1 MSSNA
6 NVLKGIYAIVNPDAI
21 KPDMDVRSLEKILSD
36 GGFIKPSTSQDRF
49 TDELAYQAEKL
60 NLTGLSFKRTDEDL
74 LAKYGAM
81 KDAGLLDVPKSTSDD
96 RSSSQSYSQSSGSP
110 QSYGSSSTHGTPKNT
125 SSDTYSDS
133 SSSQSYQSSG
143 YDSTYDAST
152 SYNSSTYDDPFASP
166 AWDMTSDIDLRTR
179 EEQQR
184 RQISAVSESMGVTAC
199 TLDEECREDQKIYM
213 LEQIVA
219 LRGDLELAGVPLTNI
234 KHVDENSSYTDIN
247 NTLRSL
253 LAKNDRSRY
262 CTIAEE
268 VLIWGACSAEDVF
281 DGKKSYFGYRPD
293 LTGWH
298 HSVNMKLR
306 RMRYDTSQVVSNVMQ
321 NYDVGP
327 VMRILLEIIPNAILY
342 SRSRKDQYAQPGLSS
357 DADMSAAFNRIR
369 DQS

>member
-1 MSSNA
+1 
-6 NVLKGIYAIVNPDAI
+6 
-21 KPDMDVRSLEKILSD
+21 
-36 GGFIKPSTSQDRF
+36 
-49 TDELAYQAEKL
+49 
-60 NLTGLSFKRTDEDL
+60 
-74 LAKYGAM
+74 
-81 KDAGLLDVPKSTSDD
+81 
-96 RSSSQSYSQSSGSP
+96 
-110 QSYGSSSTHGTPKNT
+110 
-125 SSDTYSDS
+125 
-133 SSSQSYQSSG
+133 
-143 YDSTYDAST
+143 
-152 SYNSSTYDDPFASP
+152 
-166 AWDMTSDIDLRTR
+166 MTSDIDLRTR

>member
-81 KDAGLLDVPKSTSDD
+81 KDAGLLDVPKSTPTDQSTHSG
-96 RSSSQSYSQSSGSP
+96 SSSQTYGS
-110 QSYGSSSTHGTPKNT
+110 QSYGSSQSYGTPKST
-125 SSDTYSDS
+125 STDSYSDS
-133 SSSQSYQSSG
+133 HSAQSYQSSG
-143 YDSTYDAST
+143 YGSQSYDT
-152 SYNSSTYDDPFASP
+152 TTSTYDDPFESP

-369 DQS
+369 DQG